1 MTLEALFLNRAKT
14 FYMIF
19 GFFLIYRAFKL
30 KPRKT
35 QALYDKSEITI
46 RSNKRKNKDN
56 DSSGYSEYL

>member
-1 MTLEALFLNRAKT
+1 
-14 FYMIF
+14 MIF

-56 DSSGYSEYL
+56 DSSGYSEYLWNTN